1 MPVVNFEWEGIGS
14 IEIRLPFGLVLGLT
28 AVVVC
33 GRCAIFGRT
42 KGLEPGSGPNS
53 SSSSS

>member
-1 MPVVNFEWEGIGS
+1 MPEVNFEWEGIGS